1 LALFGPK
8 RGVRLELEAERDV
21 VLGRSSE
28 ADVQLVDGKVSRLHC
43 RFSLRGDS
51 LTVED
56 LGSHN
61 GTYVG
66 GARLDGPRALRAGDE
81 IAVGDS
87 LFVVDGDGDL
97 AAARWGDETLAV
109 TPATAAGQP
118 PAVAAAGDAPLAA
131 VTALSAALRAASGQ
145 EAAARAALA
154 AIESALAPR
163 RAFVLLWDAA
173 RGLARPLVGR
183 SDGATVSVSRTV
195 LDLAARRGAA
205 VAIEDA
211 VEDRDLGQARSVVR
225 NQLRAVVV
233 APLLDAAGAVVGFL
247 HADRAQPAYGPA
259 DAAIMD
265 AFAGVVSLHLARA
278 AGAATARPA
287 ARPPSRAAGPGE
299 PAPDAPAPPAGTSA
313 SWRATLRT
321 AEAVA
326 PAPTT
331 VLITGETGTGKEE
344 IARYIHRRSARAAG
358 PFVAVNCGAIPEGIA
373 ESELFGHERGA
384 FTGASGARA
393 GHIEA
398 ADGGTLFLDE
408 VGELSAAMQARLLRV
423 LQERSFSRVGS
434 TVCRRVDLRLV
445 TATHRDLE
453 AAMRQGRFREDLYY
467 RLAVVRIPLA
477 PLRDRADDLQPLAD
491 ALLARVAARLGRR
504 PPTLEDAALRVLA
517 RWPWPGNVRELANAL
532 ERALVLRAPGADG
545 PLAAE
550 EVHVALGEPPPAA
563 PGTPGLGT
571 LANKIAALERVEIEA
586 ALRRARG
593 VKSRAAQLL
602 GLSRPTLD
610 KKIADLEIDLWRQ
623 DDTTSRTS

>member
-8 RGVRLELEAERDV
+8 RGVRLELEAEADV

-43 RFSLRGDS
+43 RFSLRGET

-66 GARLDGPRALRAGDE
+66 GLRLDSPRVLRAGDE

-87 LFVVDGDGDL
+87 LFVVDGDGDV
-97 AAARWGDETLAV
+97 AAARWGDETLVV
-109 TPATAAGQP
+109 TPAANAREPAA
-118 PAVAAAGDAPLAA
+118 VVTAAGDAPLAA
-131 VTALSAALRAASGQ
+131 VSALGAALRSAPDV

-154 AIESALAPR
+154 AVEQSLSPR

-173 RGLARPLVGR
+173 RGVARPLVGR
-183 SDGATVSVSRTV
+183 SDGAIVSVSRTV
-195 LDLAARRGAA
+195 LDLVARRRAA

-233 APLLDAAGAVVGFL
+233 APLFDATGAVAGFL
-247 HADRAQPAYGPA
+247 HADRAQPAFTA
-259 DAAIMD
+259 TDVALMD
-265 AFAGVVSLHLARA
+265 AFAAVVSLHVARPP
-278 AGAATARPA
+278 GRPTPRPA
-287 ARPPSRAAGPGE
+287 ARAHSDDGGPPTQ
-299 PAPDAPAPPAGTSA
+299 PDAPAGS
-313 SWRATLRT
+313 SVVWRGAVRT

-326 PAPTT
+326 AAPTT

-344 IARYIHRRSARAAG
+344 IARHIHRRSARAGGA
-358 PFVAVNCGAIPEGIA
+358 FVAVNCGAIPEGVA

-384 FTGASGARA
+384 FTGATGTRV

-408 VGELSAAMQARLLRV
+408 VGELSTAMQARLLRV
-423 LQERSFSRVGS
+423 LQERVFCRVGS
-434 TVCRRVDLRLV
+434 TVHRRVDLRVV
-445 TATHRDLE
+445 TATHRDLQ
-453 AAMRQGRFREDLYY
+453 AAVRQGRFREDLYY

-477 PLRDRADDLQPLAD
+477 PLRERAEDLEPLSAT
-491 ALLARVAARLGRR
+491 LLARVAARLGRR
-504 PPTLEDAALRVLA
+504 APTVDAAGLALLA
-517 RWPWPGNVRELANAL
+517 RWPWPGNVRELGNVL

-545 PLAAE
+545 PLRAE
-550 EVHVALGEPPPAA
+550 ELHVALGEPPPAP
-563 PGTPGLGT
+563 PGATAGGT
-571 LANKIAALERVEIEA
+571 LANKVAALERVEVEA

-610 KKIADLEIDLWRQ
+610 KKIIDLDIDLWRE
-623 DDTTSRTS
+623 DEEPPGSS

>member
-43 RFSLRGDS
+43 RFCLRGDS

-87 LFVVDGDGDL
+87 LFVVDGGGDV

-109 TPATAAGQP
+109 TPAASAGLP
-118 PAVAAAGDAPLAA
+118 LTVVAAAGEAPLAA
-131 VTALSAALRAASGQ
+131 VTALSAALRAAPDQ

-154 AIESALAPR
+154 AVESALAPR

-183 SDGATVSVSRTV
+183 SDGATVSISRTV
-195 LDLAARRGAA
+195 LDLAARRRAA

-233 APLLDAAGAVVGFL
+233 APLLDAASAVVGFL
-247 HADRAQPAYGPA
+247 HADRAQPPYGPA
-259 DAAIMD
+259 DAAILD
-265 AFAGVVSLHLARA
+265 AFAGVVSLHLSLAP
-278 AGAATARPA
+278 GAARPA
-287 ARPPSRAAGPGE
+287 SRPPSRAAGPSE
-299 PAPDAPAPPAGTSA
+299 PAPDAHEPPAGTSA

-321 AEAVA
+321 ADAVA

-344 IARYIHRRSARAAG
+344 IARHIHRRSARAAG

-384 FTGASGARA
+384 FTGASAART

-408 VGELSAAMQARLLRV
+408 VGELSSAMQARLLRV

-453 AAMRQGRFREDLYY
+453 AAVRQGRFREDLYY

-477 PLRDRADDLQPLAD
+477 PLRERADDLQPLAD
-491 ALLARVAARLGRR
+491 ALLVRVAARLGRR
-504 PPTLEDAALRVLA
+504 APAVEDAALKLLA
-517 RWPWPGNVRELANAL
+517 RWPWPGNVRELANVL
-532 ERALVLRAPGADG
+532 ERALVLRAPGTDG

-550 EVHVALGEPPPAA
+550 ELHVALGEPPPA
-563 PGTPGLGT
+563 PPSTTGLGT
-571 LANKIAALERVEIEA
+571 LANKVAALERVEVEA

-610 KKIADLEIDLWRQ
+610 KKIADLEIDLWRE
-623 DDTTSRTS
+623 DGATTRGS

>member
-8 RGVRLELEAERDV
+8 RGVRLELDAEGDV

-43 RFSLRGDS
+43 RFSLRGDT

-61 GTYVG
+61 GTFVG
-66 GARLDGPRALRAGDE
+66 GARLDGPRVLRAGDE

-87 LFVVDGDGDL
+87 LFVVDGDGDV
-97 AAARWGDETLAV
+97 AAARWGDETLIV
-109 TPATAAGQP
+109 TPAATSREPAAVVTGS
-118 PAVAAAGDAPLAA
+118 GDAPLAA
-131 VTALSAALRAASGQ
+131 VSALAAALRAAADV

-154 AIESALAPR
+154 AVEQSLSPR

-173 RGLARPLVGR
+173 RGVARPLVGR
-183 SDGATVSVSRTV
+183 SDGAIVSVSRTV
-195 LDLAARRGAA
+195 LDLAARRRSA

-233 APLLDAAGAVVGFL
+233 APLYDAAGAVAGFL
-247 HADRAQPAYGPA
+247 HADRPQPAF
-259 DAAIMD
+259 AATDVALMD
-265 AFAGVVSLHLARA
+265 AFAALVSLHA
-278 AGAATARPA
+278 ARPA
-287 ARPPSRAAGPGE
+287 GRAAARPRPPQPSEAGGPPSAAE
-299 PAPDAPAPPAGTSA
+299 APPGASA
-313 SWRATLRT
+313 SWRAAVRT

-344 IARYIHRRSARAAG
+344 IARHIHRRSARAGG
-358 PFVAVNCGAIPEGIA
+358 PFVAVNCAAIPEGVA

-384 FTGASGARA
+384 FTGATGART

-423 LQERSFSRVGS
+423 LQERVFSRVGS
-434 TVCRRVDLRLV
+434 TVCRRVDLRV
-445 TATHRDLE
+445 VVATHRDLE
-453 AAMRQGRFREDLYY
+453 AAVRQGRFREDLYY

-477 PLRDRADDLQPLAD
+477 PLRERPDDLGPLSA

-504 PPTLEDAALRVLA
+504 APDVDASGVALLA
-517 RWPWPGNVRELANAL
+517 RWPWPGNVRELGNVL
-532 ERALVLRAPGADG
+532 ERALVLRAPGAEG
-545 PLAAE
+545 PLRAE
-550 EVHVALGEPPPAA
+550 ELHVALGEPPPAPLNA
-563 PGTPGLGT
+563 PGGT
-571 LANKIAALERVEIEA
+571 LANKVAALERIEVEA

-610 KKIADLEIDLWRQ
+610 KKIADLDIDLWRQ
-623 DDTTSRTS
+623 DDREDDAPTGS